1 MPSRDDMDRPAMVTA
16 AILGFVLIAVTIPY
30 FAFGGGGG
38 GATYDIT
45 WTEVGAGSSDVA
57 IGPAN
62 TPQQA
67 SVPVRDQLVSNV
79 TIAIVGCA
87 DSAQAPVQQPATL
100 TYTLLYENETA
111 KDSDGAD
118 IEGQASCANDG
129 PFTFEVAAHPD
140 VGSVD
145 ASSSDAAVD
154 DAFRGGGNR
163 TGTFTLQFSWSR
175 PAGQVPPLP
184 IPGGQPAFTGT
195 VSLEVE
201 AWRATA
207 NERAQEAPR

>member
-16 AILGFVLIAVTIPY
+16 AILGFALIAVTIPY
-30 FAFGGGGG
+30 FAFGGAGGG
-38 GATYDIT
+38 TTYDIA
-45 WTEVGAGSSDVA
+45 WSEVGAGSSDVA

-62 TPQQA
+62 APQQA
-67 SVPVRDQLVSNV
+67 SVAVRDQLVSNV
-79 TIAIVGCA
+79 TIEIVGCA
-87 DSAQAPVQQPATL
+87 DPAQQPVQQPATL
-100 TYTLLYENETA
+100 SYTLLYENETA

-145 ASSSDAAVD
+145 ASSTDAAVD
-154 DAFRGGGNR
+154 EAFRSAANR

-195 VSLEVE
+195 VSLDVE
-201 AWRATA
+201 SWRAVA
-207 NERAQEAPR
+207 NEQGQEVPR